1 MFQHSSWIDEHFQ
14 RLSVWYW
21 RCFTIPSSKRKE
33 ERLKQKTKKG
43 NGTLSI
49 SVYMPINLIFYQM
62 TNISMQEIF
71 LILLL
76 SFWSEYEIE
85 RTDKQAFL
93 QLTITASCQG
103 DIVRVRQQFLPPKE
117 LGDRKNA
124 IPQAH
129 SASWHLKNVK
139 SYVLKINQV

>member
-1 MFQHSSWIDEHFQ
+1 
-14 RLSVWYW
+14 
-21 RCFTIPSSKRKE
+21 
-33 ERLKQKTKKG
+33 
-43 NGTLSI
+43 
-49 SVYMPINLIFYQM
+49 MPINLIFYQM

-124 IPQAH
+124 IH
-129 SASWHLKNVK
+129 KHI
-139 SYVLKINQV
+139 VLPDT